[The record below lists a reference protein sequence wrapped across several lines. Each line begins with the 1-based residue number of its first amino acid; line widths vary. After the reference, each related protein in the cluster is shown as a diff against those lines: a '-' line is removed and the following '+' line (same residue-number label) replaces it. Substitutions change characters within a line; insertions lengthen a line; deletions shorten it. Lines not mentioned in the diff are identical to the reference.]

1 MARYT
6 EAVCRLCRREGS
18 RLYLKGDRCYND
30 NKCAVA
36 KRPTPPGEHG
46 QGRRK
51 FSEYGIQ
58 LREKQKVRRTYGLME
73 KQFRRYMKMAERK
86 PGVTGETFLLLLESR
101 LDNVVY
107 RLGFASSRKEA
118 RQFVRHGHIEV
129 NGRRVNIPS
138 YLVSE
143 GETIGVREKSRRLTR
158 FKDLAEDSREK
169 TCPSWMEV
177 DYDRM
182 EGRIIARPGREDLD
196 MDIKE
201 SLIVEFYSR

>member
-51 FSEYGIQ
+51 FSDYGVQ

-118 RQFVRHGHIEV
+118 RQFVRHGHIQV
-129 NGRRVNIPS
+129 NSRRVNIPS

-143 GETIGVREKSRRLTR
+143 GEMITVREKSRRLTR
-158 FKDLAEDSREK
+158 FKDLAEDARER
-169 TCPSWMEV
+169 TLPSWLEA
-177 DYDRM
+177 DFDRM
-182 EGRIIARPGREDLD
+182 EGRIMAKPEREDID

>member
-6 EAVCRLCRREGS
+6 GAVCRLCRREGT
-18 RLYLKGDRCYND
+18 RLYLKGERCYND

-51 FSEYGIQ
+51 VTDYGIQ

-73 KQFRRYMKMAERK
+73 KQFHRYMKMAERK
-86 PGVTGETFLLLLESR
+86 PGITGENFLILLESR

-107 RLGFASSRKEA
+107 RLGFGASRKEA
-118 RQFVRHGHIEV
+118 RQLVRHGHIEV
-129 NGRRVNIPS
+129 NNRRVNIPS
-138 YLVSE
+138 YLISDGDV
-143 GETIGVREKSRRLTR
+143 INVRQRSRKLTR
-158 FKDLAEDSREK
+158 FKELAETSRER
-169 TCPSWMEV
+169 TLPSWLEA
-177 DYDRM
+177 DYEKM
-182 EGRIIARPGREDLD
+182 EGRIIGHPEREDLD

>member
-6 EAVCRLCRREGS
+6 GAVCRLCRREGT
-18 RLYLKGDRCYND
+18 RLYLKGERCYND

-46 QGRRK
+46 LGRRK
-51 FSEYGIQ
+51 VTDYGIQ

-73 KQFRRYMKMAERK
+73 KQFHRYMKMAERK
-86 PGVTGETFLLLLESR
+86 PGITGENFLFLLESR

-107 RLGFASSRKEA
+107 RLGYGASRSEA
-118 RQFVRHGHIEV
+118 RQMVRHGHIEV

-138 YLVSE
+138 YLVGE
-143 GETIGVREKSRRLTR
+143 GDIIAVREKSRRSTR
-158 FKDLAEDSREK
+158 FKELAETSQDR
-169 TCPSWMEV
+169 TMPSWLEV
-177 DYDRM
+177 DHQKM
-182 EGRIIARPGREDLD
+182 EGRVLGLPERDDLD